1 MEPCQGCHPSAI
13 IRCPPPLRAHTRT
26 HTHTHTLCEDG
37 GPKVNRFCFSES
49 SARLHCRPSAP
60 SQESEPGPGE
70 LGMKMKRRKDFFITF
85 LNILLIA
92 SSVADVVCLM
102 MHRQEAA
109 PNP

>member
-1 MEPCQGCHPSAI
+1 MHAGGGRSQSSELLLGTQRWLLEP
-13 IRCPPPLRAHTRT
+13 
-26 HTHTHTLCEDG
+26 
-37 GPKVNRFCFSES
+37 
-49 SARLHCRPSAP
+49 RLHFLPEAP
-60 SQESEPGPGE
+60 SQKSAPGLGE

>member
-1 MEPCQGCHPSAI
+1 
-13 IRCPPPLRAHTRT
+13 
-26 HTHTHTLCEDG
+26 
-37 GPKVNRFCFSES
+37 
-49 SARLHCRPSAP
+49 
-60 SQESEPGPGE
+60 
-70 LGMKMKRRKDFFITF
+70 MKMNRLGDFFISS